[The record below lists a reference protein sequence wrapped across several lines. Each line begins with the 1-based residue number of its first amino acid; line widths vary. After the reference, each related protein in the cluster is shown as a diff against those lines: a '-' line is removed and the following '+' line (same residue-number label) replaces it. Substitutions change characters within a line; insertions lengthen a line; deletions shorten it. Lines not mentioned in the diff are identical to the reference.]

1 MAIRD
6 DLIRRRDALESVA
19 GLADTMSVC
28 VSTDEC
34 RGMMRMKMCALSA
47 INEVPAA
54 APRGEEADGERE
66 RAWVSVKDALPENH
80 MERRLTQKNFDIC
93 ADYCACSKDCGFFKH
108 EVNVMCNDAEIYNK
122 LRAYED
128 AEEAG
133 LLVWLPCERGNKTV
147 TWQQVLDDFEKRYPE
162 YFKHFVDY
170 RPTDKPFVIQIWLDV
185 ANAVTGNNTIT
196 YLLRTGFIW
205 SARTAIPSVSTDCRA

>member
-54 APRGEEADGERE
+54 APRGEKTESKVEREWISVADAMPAVNRAVLVCNDYYGGADGGDELLGICTDAVYTDGKFVS
-66 RAWVSVKDALPENH
+66 AWDRK
-80 MERRLTQKNFDIC
+80 
-93 ADYCACSKDCGFFKH
+93 
-108 EVNVMCNDAEIYNK
+108 AEIHH
-122 LRAYED
+122 
-128 AEEAG
+128 
-133 LLVWLPCERGNKTV
+133 VTHWMPLP
-147 TWQQVLDDFEKRYPE
+147 
-162 YFKHFVDY
+162 
-170 RPTDKPFVIQIWLDV
+170 KPPRE
-185 ANAVTGNNTIT
+185 G
-196 YLLRTGFIW
+196 
-205 SARTAIPSVSTDCRA
+205 